1 DDPTWFAFI
10 EANARLQV
18 EHTVTEE
25 VTGLD
30 LVALQLELAG
40 GATLAELGLDGAAA
54 VPAPRGRAVQLRIN
68 SETMAAD
75 GSVKPGGGTVVGFE
89 APTGPGLRVDTA
101 VAAGVSVHPGFDS
114 LLAKVICHTARDDV
128 AALLRIARR
137 ALGELRVDGVPTNAA
152 FLQALLEHPAIAEG
166 SPPDTG
172 FVEAHAAEL
181 VAVADARA
189 ATYRTAATG
198 AAVRTTRR
206 AAVEVPFGQ
215 TAVPAPMQGTVVSVA
230 VTPGD
235 VVRAGA
241 EVAVLE
247 AMKMEHV
254 LAAPCAGIVRSVV
267 VGAGDTL
274 YEGEILVLIEEA
286 DVGDT
291 GEVAAT
297 AVDLDRIRPDLAEV
311 LERHAVGLDE
321 ARPDAVARRRK
332 TGHRTA
338 RENVADLVDDGSW
351 IEYGPMAI
359 AEQRTRFDL
368 DWLIHN
374 SPADGMLA
382 GLGTVNASLFGPQA
396 SQAVVM
402 AYDYTVFA
410 GTQGQI
416 NHHKKDR
423 MFDIAE
429 RSRLPVVFLAEGGG
443 GRPGADWEGSPG
455 FDLSTFHAWPRLSGL
470 VPLVGITTGRCFAG
484 NAAILGVCDVIIATE
499 GSNIGMGGPAM
510 IEGGGLGVFKPEE
523 VGPMDVQVP
532 NGVVDL
538 AVADEAEAVRVAKQ
552 YLGYFQGSLGD
563 WEEHDQRQLR
573 HVVPEN
579 RLRIYD
585 VRRVIELIADV
596 GTMLELRP
604 AFGLAMVT
612 ALVRVEGRPLGIVA
626 NNAAHLGGAIDGDAA
641 DKAARFLQLCD
652 AFGIP
657 VLMLCD
663 TPGIMVGPEVE
674 KTALVRRA
682 SRLFVAAANMSVPMF
697 TLVLRKAYG
706 LGALGM
712 AAGSFRTPLWSV
724 SWPTG
729 EFGGMGLEGFVRLG
743 FRKELEALT
752 DPAEK
757 QAFYE
762 TKLAELYDVGKAMNV
777 ATHFE
782 LDDVIDPAMTRT
794 WIARGMAA
802 TSNYEFSPSRKRRP
816 FVDTW

>member
-1 DDPTWFAFI
+1 MQQSQRVQRVLVANRGEIAIRVFRTAQALGMGTVAVAPEDDAGALHLRRADQTVTLPGRGAAAYLDAAAVVAACGQAGADALHPGYGFLSERAALAEACAAAGVRFVGPDPATLARLGDKAAARALARSCGVAVVPGTEGTVDVRGAAAFLASLGEGGAIMLKAAAGGGGRGMRAVTDPAALADAFERCRSEAAAAFGDGALYAEQLVRRARHIEVQVIGDGTGAALSLGERECSLQRRNQKVVELAPALPLPAATLAGLHDAAVTMARAISYRSLGTFEFLVDADDPTWFAFI

-297 AVDLDRIRPDLAEV
+297 AVDLDR
-311 LERHAVGLDE
+311 
-321 ARPDAVARRRK
+321 
-332 TGHRTA
+332 
-338 RENVADLVDDGSW
+338 
-351 IEYGPMAI
+351 
-359 AEQRTRFDL
+359 
-368 DWLIHN
+368 
-374 SPADGMLA
+374 
-382 GLGTVNASLFGPQA
+382 
-396 SQAVVM
+396 
-402 AYDYTVFA
+402 
-410 GTQGQI
+410 
-416 NHHKKDR
+416 
-423 MFDIAE
+423 
-429 RSRLPVVFLAEGGG
+429 
-443 GRPGADWEGSPG
+443 
-455 FDLSTFHAWPRLSGL
+455 
-470 VPLVGITTGRCFAG
+470 
-484 NAAILGVCDVIIATE
+484 
-499 GSNIGMGGPAM
+499 
-510 IEGGGLGVFKPEE
+510 
-523 VGPMDVQVP
+523 
-532 NGVVDL
+532 
-538 AVADEAEAVRVAKQ
+538 
-552 YLGYFQGSLGD
+552 
-563 WEEHDQRQLR
+563 
-573 HVVPEN
+573 
-579 RLRIYD
+579 
-585 VRRVIELIADV
+585 
-596 GTMLELRP
+596 
-604 AFGLAMVT
+604 
-612 ALVRVEGRPLGIVA
+612 
-626 NNAAHLGGAIDGDAA
+626 
-641 DKAARFLQLCD
+641 
-652 AFGIP
+652 
-657 VLMLCD
+657 
-663 TPGIMVGPEVE
+663 
-674 KTALVRRA
+674 
-682 SRLFVAAANMSVPMF
+682 
-697 TLVLRKAYG
+697 
-706 LGALGM
+706 
-712 AAGSFRTPLWSV
+712 
-724 SWPTG
+724 
-729 EFGGMGLEGFVRLG
+729 
-743 FRKELEALT
+743 
-752 DPAEK
+752 
-757 QAFYE
+757 
-762 TKLAELYDVGKAMNV
+762 
-777 ATHFE
+777 
-782 LDDVIDPAMTRT
+782 
-794 WIARGMAA
+794 
-802 TSNYEFSPSRKRRP
+802 
-816 FVDTW
+816 

>member
-1 DDPTWFAFI
+1 
-10 EANARLQV
+10 
-18 EHTVTEE
+18 
-25 VTGLD
+25 
-30 LVALQLELAG
+30 
-40 GATLAELGLDGAAA
+40 
-54 VPAPRGRAVQLRIN
+54 
-68 SETMAAD
+68 
-75 GSVKPGGGTVVGFE
+75 
-89 APTGPGLRVDTA
+89 
-101 VAAGVSVHPGFDS
+101 
-114 LLAKVICHTARDDV
+114 
-128 AALLRIARR
+128 
-137 ALGELRVDGVPTNAA
+137 
-152 FLQALLEHPAIAEG
+152 
-166 SPPDTG
+166 
-172 FVEAHAAEL
+172 
-181 VAVADARA
+181 
-189 ATYRTAATG
+189 
-198 AAVRTTRR
+198 
-206 AAVEVPFGQ
+206 
-215 TAVPAPMQGTVVSVA
+215 
-230 VTPGD
+230 
-235 VVRAGA
+235 
-241 EVAVLE
+241 
-247 AMKMEHV
+247 
-254 LAAPCAGIVRSVV
+254 IVRSVV